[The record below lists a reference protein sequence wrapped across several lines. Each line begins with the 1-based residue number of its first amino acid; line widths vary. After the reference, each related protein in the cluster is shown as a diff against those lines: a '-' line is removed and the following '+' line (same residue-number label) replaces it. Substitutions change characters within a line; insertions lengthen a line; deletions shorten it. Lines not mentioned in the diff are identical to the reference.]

1 MKLNEIKE
9 QIESISI
16 SALETSGRIEK
27 KSMVGYLAIV
37 NGNKIWRSNILTP
50 AEARDMIEVY
60 HSVKGPSKLRI
71 IRITE

>member
-16 SALETSGRIEK
+16 SALETSWRIEK

-50 AEARDMIEVY
+50 SEARDMIDIY
-60 HSVKGPSKLRI
+60 HAVKGPSKLRI